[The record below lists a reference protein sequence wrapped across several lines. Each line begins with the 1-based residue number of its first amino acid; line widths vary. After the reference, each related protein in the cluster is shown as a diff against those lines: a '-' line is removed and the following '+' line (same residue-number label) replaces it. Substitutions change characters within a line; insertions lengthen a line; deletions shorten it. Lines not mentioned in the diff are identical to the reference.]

1 MQGETRRRS
10 VCPPKYF
17 TSEQSAARYLFYNI
31 TLLILTFF
39 GKFASICERTSHRLY
54 FFSGM
59 RTSVKLCEEGAGT
72 EKGGLREK
80 WPKKVGRREK
90 SERKCR
96 EEGENEMLGVGRDG

>member
-1 MQGETRRRS
+1 MRENEPSS
-10 VCPPKYF
+10 VFFF
-17 TSEQSAARYLFYNI
+17 T
-31 TLLILTFF
+31 
-39 GKFASICERTSHRLY
+39 
-54 FFSGM
+54 GM